1 MNAELMERKAM
12 RDESS
17 DDFPTWKVEARNAR
31 RKAAETRAEM
41 E

>member
-17 DDFPTWKVEARNAR
+17 DDFPTWKVEARKTR
-31 RKAAETRAEM
+31 RKAAATRAEM